1 MASAAAS
8 VYSSSVE
15 NGNGHG
21 NGKRPVELL
30 DDRYPFWV
38 DAARIAPPKR
48 KFALA
53 LVLFVLTLISTLAV
67 GREFSVSFAQNRAPF
82 SGMENPFAPTWEAL
96 IHPRLLLAG
105 IPFAF
110 TLIGILLAH
119 ELGHFFACRYYKID
133 ASYPYFIPAPT
144 LIGTFGAFIRIRSP
158 ILNRKALFDVGFSG
172 PLVGF
177 ILAVP
182 VLAAGVYL
190 SKVVPGV
197 QSSALVIFGSPPLMR
212 LFLDIF
218 HPGVKPNDI
227 LLSPIALA
235 AWVGLFA
242 TALNLLPVGQL
253 DGGHIVYSVADRMH
267 RRISTG
273 FGFALLALAVFF
285 EHEWAVFALLLL
297 ILGFRHPPLLDRW
310 TPLDRMRRVW
320 AVIALIIFL
329 LCFSPH
335 PFKIRQ
341 QNSHEVTGKKGQSR
355 LVGST
360 STITALSGI
369 CFFSQNDRQ
378 PSRTWASRRRFGV
391 FNKI

>member
-1 MASAAAS
+1 M
-8 VYSSSVE
+8 E

-21 NGKRPVELL
+21 NGHDAGHAPAGLL
-30 DDRYPFWV
+30 DDRYGFLFDPHF
-38 DAARIAPPKR
+38 AAVRPRKR
-48 KFALA
+48 KFVLA

-82 SGMENPFAPTWEAL
+82 SGMDNPFAPTWEAL

-110 TLIGILLAH
+110 PLISILLVH

-172 PLVGF
+172 PLAGF

-182 VLAAGVYL
+182 ILAAGVYL

-218 HPGVKPNDI
+218 HPGVRLNDM
-227 LLSPIALA
+227 LFSPIALA

-242 TALNLLPVGQL
+242 TALNLLPIGQL

-273 FGFALLALAVFF
+273 FGIALLALAVLV
-285 EHEWAVFALLLL
+285 EHEWAVFAVLLL
-297 ILGFRHPPLLDRW
+297 ILGFRHPPLMDRW
-310 TPLDRMRRVW
+310 TPLDRMRRAW

-329 LCFSPH
+329 LCFSPL

-341 QNSHEVTGKKGQSR
+341 HRTQEAPVNGQSR

-369 CFFSQNDRQ
+369 CFLSQNDRQ
-378 PSRTWASRRRFGV
+378 SSRTCASKRRFGV
-391 FNKI
+391 FSKI

>member
-15 NGNGHG
+15 SGNGHG
-21 NGKRPVELL
+21 NGHAPVELL
-30 DDRYPFWV
+30 DDRYPFWLH
-38 DAARIAPPKR
+38 AARIAPQGKR
-48 KFALA
+48 KFVLA

-67 GREFSVSFAQNRAPF
+67 GREFSVSFAVNRAPF
-82 SGMENPFAPTWEAL
+82 SGMENPFAPTWQAL

-182 VLAAGVYL
+182 VLATGVYL
-190 SKVVPGV
+190 SKVAPGV

-218 HPGVKPNDI
+218 HPGVRLNDM
-227 LLSPIALA
+227 LFSPIALA

-242 TALNLLPVGQL
+242 TALNLLPIGQL
-253 DGGHIVYSVADRMH
+253 DGGHIVYSVASSRH
-267 RRISTG
+267 RRISLA
-273 FGFALLALAVFF
+273 FGAVLIILGIFFWHGWIFFAALLVP
-285 EHEWAVFALLLL
+285 
-297 ILGFRHPPLLDRW
+297 LGFRHPALMDRW
-310 TPLDRMRRVW
+310 TPLDRTRRAW
-320 AVIALIIFL
+320 AIVAFIIFL
-329 LCFSPH
+329 LCFTPLPLSVPH
-335 PFKIRQ
+335 P
-341 QNSHEVTGKKGQSR
+341 
-355 LVGST
+355 
-360 STITALSGI
+360 
-369 CFFSQNDRQ
+369 
-378 PSRTWASRRRFGV
+378 
-391 FNKI
+391 

>member
-1 MASAAAS
+1 M
-8 VYSSSVE
+8 YSSRVE
-15 NGNGHG
+15 SGNGHG
-21 NGKRPVELL
+21 NGKQPVELL
-30 DDRYPFWV
+30 DDRYPFWM
-38 DAARIAPPKR
+38 DAARIAPPRKR
-48 KFALA
+48 KFVLA

-182 VLAAGVYL
+182 ILAAGVYL

-218 HPGVKPNDI
+218 HPGVRLNDM
-227 LLSPIALA
+227 LFSPIALA
-235 AWVGLFA
+235 AWVG
-242 TALNLLPVGQL
+242 
-253 DGGHIVYSVADRMH
+253 
-267 RRISTG
+267 
-273 FGFALLALAVFF
+273 
-285 EHEWAVFALLLL
+285 
-297 ILGFRHPPLLDRW
+297 
-310 TPLDRMRRVW
+310 
-320 AVIALIIFL
+320 
-329 LCFSPH
+329 
-335 PFKIRQ
+335 
-341 QNSHEVTGKKGQSR
+341 
-355 LVGST
+355 
-360 STITALSGI
+360 
-369 CFFSQNDRQ
+369 
-378 PSRTWASRRRFGV
+378 
-391 FNKI
+391 